1 MCENEEVVVEWFY
14 CDSLVY
20 TLQTTLTEA
29 RCNTMKLQKSKHAA
43 KLIMNIRAKLL
54 KIKATKVD

>member
-1 MCENEEVVVEWFY
+1 
-14 CDSLVY
+14 
-20 TLQTTLTEA
+20 
-29 RCNTMKLQKSKHAA
+29 MKLQKSKHAA